1 MLGLYL
7 LLELA
12 STMPKQTISPT
23 AIKILTLLN
32 NISELIV
39 KSQKRQDAKDVMRA
53 LIVYADNKN
62 FKIPQTKIDH
72 FYAVLLDSR
81 PYTLSSLLMDIA
93 EEVVKIDRTQN
104 EKK

>member
-1 MLGLYL
+1 
-7 LLELA
+7 
-12 STMPKQTISPT
+12 MPKQTISPT